1 MKDFN
6 RFIII
11 KQGIKIKN
19 IFVWIAYSGF
29 AVKKYWHRNVCLEIN
44 DKQRINMPEKGSSE

>member
-11 KQGIKIKN
+11 KQGIKTKN
-19 IFVWIAYSGF
+19 IFVWTAYSGF
-29 AVKKYWHRNVCLEIN
+29 VVKKYWHGNVCLEIN
-44 DKQRINMPEKGSSE
+44 DKQRINMPEKVSSE

>member
-11 KQGIKIKN
+11 KQGIKTKN
-19 IFVWIAYSGF
+19 IFVWTAYSGF

-44 DKQRINMPEKGSSE
+44 DK